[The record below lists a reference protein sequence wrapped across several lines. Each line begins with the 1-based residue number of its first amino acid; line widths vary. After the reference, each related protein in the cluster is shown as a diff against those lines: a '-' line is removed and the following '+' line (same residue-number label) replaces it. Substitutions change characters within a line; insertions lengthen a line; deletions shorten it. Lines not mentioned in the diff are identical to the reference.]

1 MARFKI
7 GRPHVPDVGKMGQYN
22 NFNGDKA
29 EEAAAKKRIKKYVSG
44 FGIAALVAGIALVVV
59 VYQSGP
65 ESGNGSNGSGSG
77 SGSEVSQYASDG
89 SKSNGS
95 SESEDRYDEDVSTAE
110 TSFSYVNG
118 DTITGAYSKSN
129 YELSV
134 DISEELSKK
143 YSEDFSFY
151 YIVAEASK
159 DNEFYMSYQDSENK
173 VFKVSVEEGGVS
185 DNLYS
190 LKYLTSND
198 TQMWADNYGDTFKD
212 LQGITRSQPEVL
224 LGKGGLDMGSMNDI
238 QIRTSPDVVIF
249 VSSKYEGGSEG
260 VESMFQDILGDEEY
274 AKEFKVTVVE
284 LSSEDGVYE
293 HLYEAKDVTTDNYKT
308 LLSVKTS
315 TEYTV
320 GKDGSV

>member
-77 SGSEVSQYASDG
+77 SGSEVSQYASG
-89 SKSNGS
+89 GNGG

-134 DISEELSKK
+134 DLRRAGKEVQRGLFIL
-143 YSEDFSFY
+143 
-151 YIVAEASK
+151 
-159 DNEFYMSYQDSENK
+159 
-173 VFKVSVEEGGVS
+173 
-185 DNLYS
+185 LH
-190 LKYLTSND
+190 
-198 TQMWADNYGDTFKD
+198 
-212 LQGITRSQPEVL
+212 RS
-224 LGKGGLDMGSMNDI
+224 
-238 QIRTSPDVVIF
+238 
-249 VSSKYEGGSEG
+249 GSE
-260 VESMFQDILGDEEY
+260 
-274 AKEFKVTVVE
+274 
-284 LSSEDGVYE
+284 
-293 HLYEAKDVTTDNYKT
+293 
-308 LLSVKTS
+308 
-315 TEYTV
+315 
-320 GKDGSV
+320 

>member
-77 SGSEVSQYASDG
+77 SGSEVSQYASG
-89 SKSNGS
+89 GNGG

-134 DISEELSKK
+134 DISEELAKK

>member
-77 SGSEVSQYASDG
+77 SGSEVSQYASG
-89 SKSNGS
+89 GNGG

-134 DISEELSKK
+134 DISEELAKK

-198 TQMWADNYGDTFKD
+198 TQMWADNYGDSFKD

-249 VSSKYEGGSEG
+249 VSSKYEGGSTS

-293 HLYEAKDVTTDNYKT
+293 HLYEDKDVTTDNYKT

>member
-77 SGSEVSQYASDG
+77 SGSEVSQYASG
-89 SKSNGS
+89 GNGG

-134 DISEELSKK
+134 DISEELAKK

-249 VSSKYEGGSEG
+249 VSSKYEGGSTS

-293 HLYEAKDVTTDNYKT
+293 HLYEDKDVTTDNYKT

>member
-77 SGSEVSQYASDG
+77 SGSEVSQYASG
-89 SKSNGS
+89 GNGG

-134 DISEELSKK
+134 DISEELAKK

-198 TQMWADNYGDTFKD
+198 TQMWADNYGDSFKD

-249 VSSKYEGGSEG
+249 VSSKYEGGSTS

>member
-29 EEAAAKKRIKKYVSG
+29 EEAAARKRIKKYVSG

-65 ESGNGSNGSGSG
+65 DSGNGSGSASA
-77 SGSEVSQYASDG
+77 SQYASGGDG
-89 SKSNGS
+89 DSD

-118 DTITGAYSKSN
+118 DTVTGAYSKSD

-134 DISEELSKK
+134 DISEELAKK

-151 YIVAEASK
+151 YIVAEANK

-198 TQMWADNYGDTFKD
+198 TQMWADNYGDSFKD

>member
-29 EEAAAKKRIKKYVSG
+29 EEAAARKRIKKYVSG

-65 ESGNGSNGSGSG
+65 ESGNSNGGSG
-77 SGSEVSQYASDG
+77 EGNPSASQYASDG
-89 SKSNGS
+89 NEG

-118 DTITGAYSKSN
+118 DTVTGAYSKSD

-134 DISEELSKK
+134 DISEELAKK

-198 TQMWADNYGDTFKD
+198 TQMWADNYGDSFKN
-212 LQGITRSQPEVL
+212 LQGIARSQPEVL

-249 VSSKYEGGSEG
+249 VSSKYEGGSAG

>member
-65 ESGNGSNGSGSG
+65 ESGNSSGSANGG
-77 SGSEVSQYASDG
+77 SPSASQYASDG
-89 SKSNGS
+89 DGG
-95 SESEDRYDEDVSTAE
+95 SESEARYDEDVSTAE

-134 DISEELSKK
+134 DISEELAKK

-198 TQMWADNYGDTFKD
+198 TQMWADNYGDSFKD

-260 VESMFQDILGDEEY
+260 VESMFQDILGGEEY

-284 LSSEDGVYE
+284 LSSEDGIYE
-293 HLYEAKDVTTDNYKT
+293 HLYEDKDVTTDNYKT

-320 GKDGSV
+320 DKDGSV

>member
-77 SGSEVSQYASDG
+77 SGSEVSQYASG
-89 SKSNGS
+89 GNGG

-134 DISEELSKK
+134 DISEELAKK

-293 HLYEAKDVTTDNYKT
+293 HLYEDKDVTTDNYKT

>member
-22 NFNGDKA
+22 DFNGDKA
-29 EEAAAKKRIKKYVSG
+29 EEAAARKRIKNYVSG

-65 ESGNGSNGSGSG
+65 DSGNSGEGAGSGGNPSA
-77 SGSEVSQYASDG
+77 SQYASGGDG
-89 SKSNGS
+89 DSD

-118 DTITGAYSKSN
+118 DTVTGAYSKSD

-134 DISEELSKK
+134 DISEELAKK

-151 YIVAEASK
+151 YIVAEANK

-198 TQMWADNYGDTFKD
+198 TQMWADNYGDSFKD

>member
-77 SGSEVSQYASDG
+77 SGSEVSQYASG
-89 SKSNGS
+89 GNGG

-134 DISEELSKK
+134 DISEELAKK

-260 VESMFQDILGDEEY
+260 VESMFQDILGGEEY

-293 HLYEAKDVTTDNYKT
+293 HLYEDKDVTTDNYKT

>member
-22 NFNGDKA
+22 DFNGDKA
-29 EEAAAKKRIKKYVSG
+29 EEAAARKRIKKYVSG

-65 ESGNGSNGSGSG
+65 DSGNGSGSA
-77 SGSEVSQYASDG
+77 SESQYASSSDG
-89 SKSNGS
+89 GS
-95 SESEDRYDEDVSTAE
+95 DSESEDRYDEDVSTAE
-110 TSFSYVNG
+110 TSFSCVNG
-118 DTITGAYSKSN
+118 DTVTGAYSKSD

-134 DISEELSKK
+134 DISEELAKK

-198 TQMWADNYGDTFKD
+198 TQMWADNYGDSFKD

>member
-77 SGSEVSQYASDG
+77 SGSEVSQYASG
-89 SKSNGS
+89 GNGG

-134 DISEELSKK
+134 DISEELAKK

-249 VSSKYEGGSEG
+249 VSSKYEGGSTS

>member
-77 SGSEVSQYASDG
+77 SGSEVSQYASGD
-89 SKSNGS
+89 NGG

-134 DISEELSKK
+134 DISEELAKK

-293 HLYEAKDVTTDNYKT
+293 HLYEDKDVTTDNYKT